1 MIYKAFKY
9 RIYPTKEQEI
19 LISKHIG
26 SSRFIFNWALAK
38 KIEVYQKEN
47 KSISRFD
54 LQKELPTMKKSD
66 DFSWLKEVNS
76 QSLQASLENLDKAYT
91 KFFRDKKGFPKFKA
105 KHRSRKS
112 FSIPQSTKVDFK
124 CSRMF
129 VPKFKGGIKVKFHR
143 EFQGVIKTS
152 TISQNASGKYFVSI
166 LVETDD
172 IEIKKSKPNIK
183 NAIGLDLGIKTF
195 AVLSDGTEIQSPK
208 HLKNNLERLKVLQ
221 KRASKKQKGSSN
233 RRKANKRVALLH
245 ERITNRR
252 SDFLHKTTIKLIR
265 ENQTI
270 CLETLKVSNMIK
282 NHNLA
287 QAISDVSWSKFN
299 EMINYKSDWYGVNIL
314 RIGQFEPSS
323 KMCSCGVI
331 NKELK
336 LSDRVWTC
344 KSCNTTHD
352 RDLLASQNILRFAF
366 HPKNNIKTGAV
377 RSEESVEM
385 PTLAGSVKQEA
396 HLSLFSVGG

>member
-377 RSEESVEM
+377 RSEEPVEM
-385 PTLAGSVKQEA
+385 PTLVGSVKQEA